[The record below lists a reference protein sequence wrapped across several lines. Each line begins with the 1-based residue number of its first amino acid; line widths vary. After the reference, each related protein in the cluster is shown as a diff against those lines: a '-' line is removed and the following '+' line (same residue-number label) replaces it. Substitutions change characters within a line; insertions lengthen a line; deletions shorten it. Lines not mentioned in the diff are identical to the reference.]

1 MQIRCKR
8 GYCEEVKAKPQSIK
22 DIEQRV
28 LKAVAAYNEVIAE
41 KVA

>member
-8 GYCEEVKAKPQSIK
+8 GYCEEVKAKSMSVK

-28 LKAVAAYNEVIAE
+28 LKAVAAYNEVVAE